1 MLSTFGIY
9 GTGLPDFHKQI
20 FTVLKMFYVKQK
32 PRIVKYRDYKHF
44 NKITSK
50 IDLVKQLPLSDLQ
63 KGDFDKFK
71 FVVNDVLESNAPM
84 NEKFISVFIM
94 LSLN

>member
-32 PRIVKYRDYKHF
+32 PRIIKYRDYKHF

-50 IDLVKQLPLSDLQ
+50 IDLVKQLPLS
-63 KGDFDKFK
+63 DFDKFK